1 MNTTIAKKAMAITK
15 RVAKDYGAEVMLTL
29 NPDPMNEQ
37 KSALYIDGDIVD
49 LYWNNNG
56 FGWAFQEK
64 LQDEWDKAGIFVEP
78 YTSTIFSV
86 YKK

>member
-1 MNTTIAKKAMAITK
+1 MNKAIATKAMAITK
-15 RVAKDYGAEVMLTL
+15 KLAKAYGAEVMLTL
-29 NPDPMNEQ
+29 NPDPMNEE
-37 KSALYIDGDIVD
+37 KMALYLDGDIVD

-56 FGWAFQEK
+56 FGWDFQEK
-64 LQDEWDKAGIFVEP
+64 LQDAWDEAGIFVEP